1 VAGAW
6 PGGGGGEEELIGG
19 VNITPIV
26 DVCLTLLIVFIVT
39 ASSMV
44 NRSMPVQLP
53 KAATAE
59 SSPPSILNVAIS
71 RSGELFLNGQP
82 GRLED
87 IPRAVEEARAR
98 GDAGA
103 KLAGFVSADVAAP
116 YGKFAEAVDQLRLA
130 GVSDIAL
137 DTQPAGEPQPPERAP
152 EPAPEPASERP
163 RAVP

>member
-1 VAGAW
+1 VAGNW
-6 PGGGGGEEELIGG
+6 STGDDELIGG

-39 ASSMV
+39 ASSLV

-59 SSPPSILNVAIS
+59 SAPPSILNVAIS
-71 RSGELFLNGQP
+71 RTGEIFLNGQP

-87 IPRAVEEARAR
+87 IPGAVEAARAR
-98 GDAGA
+98 GDGEA
-103 KLAGFVSADVAAP
+103 KLAGFVSADVDAP

-137 DTQPAGEPQPPERAP
+137 DTQPVAAP
-152 EPAPEPASERP
+152 GEPAPAAP
-163 RAVP
+163 

>member
-1 VAGAW
+1 MAGSY
-6 PGGGGGEEELIGG
+6 GGGEEGELISG

-39 ASSMV
+39 ASAMV

-59 SSPPSILNVAIS
+59 AAPPSILNIAIS
-71 RSGELFLNGQP
+71 RTGEVFLNGAP

-98 GDAGA
+98 TSEA
-103 KLAGFVSADVAAP
+103 KLAGFVSADVEAP
-116 YGKFAEAVDQLRLA
+116 YGKFAEAVDRLRLA
-130 GVSDIAL
+130 GVTDIAL
-137 DTQPAGEPQPPERAP
+137 DTQPASEPK
-152 EPAPEPASERP
+152 PAASP
-163 RAVP
+163 

>member
-1 VAGAW
+1 MASSY
-6 PGGGGGEEELIGG
+6 GGGDEGELITG

-39 ASSMV
+39 ASAMV

-59 SSPPSILNVAIS
+59 SAPPSILNVAIS
-71 RSGELFLNGQP
+71 RTGEVSLNGAP

-98 GDAGA
+98 SAADA
-103 KLAGFVSADVAAP
+103 KLAGFVSADVEAP
-116 YGKFAEAVDQLRLA
+116 YGKFAEAVDRLRLA
-130 GVSDIAL
+130 GITDIAL
-137 DTQPAGEPQPPERAP
+137 DTQPAAEPPPAAP
-152 EPAPEPASERP
+152 RP
-163 RAVP
+163 

>member
-1 VAGAW
+1 MAGNW
-6 PGGGGGEEELIGG
+6 STGDDELIGG

-39 ASSMV
+39 ASSLV

-59 SSPPSILNVAIS
+59 SAPPSILNVAIS
-71 RSGELFLNGQP
+71 RTGEIFLNGQP

-87 IPRAVEEARAR
+87 IPGAVEAARAR
-98 GDAGA
+98 GDGEA
-103 KLAGFVSADVAAP
+103 KLAGFVSADVDAP

-137 DTQPAGEPQPPERAP
+137 DTQPVAAP
-152 EPAPEPASERP
+152 GEPAPAAP
-163 RAVP
+163 

>member
-1 VAGAW
+1 MAASYGS
-6 PGGGGGEEELIGG
+6 GDEGDLISG
-19 VNITPIV
+19 VNITPVV

-39 ASSMV
+39 ASTMV

-59 SSPPSILNVAIS
+59 TAPPSILNIAIS
-71 RSGELFLNGQP
+71 RTGEVFLNGAP

-98 GDAGA
+98 AAADA
-103 KLAGFVSADVAAP
+103 KLAGFVSADVEAP

-130 GVSDIAL
+130 GVTDIAL
-137 DTQPAGEPQPPERAP
+137 DTQPAAEPQRPLPPP
-152 EPAPEPASERP
+152 
-163 RAVP
+163 